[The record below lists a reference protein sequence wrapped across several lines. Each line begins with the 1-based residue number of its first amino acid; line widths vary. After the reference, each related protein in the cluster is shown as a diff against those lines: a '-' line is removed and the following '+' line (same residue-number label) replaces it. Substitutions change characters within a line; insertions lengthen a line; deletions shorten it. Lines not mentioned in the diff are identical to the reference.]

1 MSQARHRHAQIS
13 NAPEH
18 STAYYFI
25 EGLNELGI
33 EHLFCNFGTD
43 HAPTIEAMAERQKR
57 GEKVPNVMLCPH
69 ENTAAHMAM
78 GYAAVTGRG
87 QAVLVHVDVGTAN
100 TANAMHNLFRS
111 RLPVLLMSGKAPYTS
126 SNELVGSRDTYV
138 HFVQE
143 PIDQGSLVRP
153 YMKWEWTLPSGV
165 VVKEAL
171 RRAHTIM
178 ETKPAGPVYFMAQRE
193 TLTQKWA
200 SDQIRSYAA
209 DQFSQ
214 PQAGGADP
222 ATIAQLA
229 DKLIAAEHPIL
240 ICGYAGQSKN
250 APKLIEELA
259 MFAGIAVFE
268 GNQTF
273 NISHEF
279 PCFLGYSP
287 NKHLPKADVGLL
299 VDVDVPWFP
308 ADVSH
313 KDKSFWAHIDVDTLK
328 SASPMWTFPGNL
340 RMQGDSGVI
349 LGQLL
354 EELKKKA
361 TPKFKEAAKKRV
373 EAHTAERKAWRE
385 QRRQA
390 GDQQG
395 QDRRDQ
401 PALSVRRAEQAAQGR
416 RHRLQRRRP
425 QRRRLPAAARAAES
439 EHLRALRRRRS
450 RLVRRHGARLQA
462 RGARQDGGAGGR
474 RRRLLLRRPELG
486 VRGGEAVQAADP
498 GAAARQHR
506 LVGGE
511 GIDAAGVPGGRGQV
525 GRQVPGE
532 PDAGRRVL
540 QDRRG
545 VRRLWREGHRSGRRA
560 GGARSRG
567 ERGARRP
574 RGDPARAG
582 DEAVG
587 TTLSPPSS

>member
-1 MSQARHRHAQIS
+1 MSQAAARKTS

-43 HAPTIEAMAERQKR
+43 HAPTIEAMAERQKN

-143 PIDQGSLVRP
+143 PIDQGALVRP

-193 TLTQKWA
+193 TLTEKWA
-200 SDQIRSYAA
+200 SDQIRSYASA
-209 DQFSQ
+209 SYSQ
-214 PQAGGADP
+214 PQSGGADP
-222 ATIAQLA
+222 AMIAQLA
-229 DKLIAAEHPIL
+229 DKLLAAEHPIL

-250 APKLIEELA
+250 APKLIEELSA
-259 MFAGIAVFE
+259 FAGIAVFE
-268 GNQTF
+268 GNYTF

-287 NKHLPKADVGLL
+287 NKHLPRADVGIL

-313 KDKSFWAHIDVDTLK
+313 HDRSFWAHIDVDTLK
-328 SASPMWTFPGNL
+328 SASPMWTFPGNI

-354 EELKKKA
+354 EALKAKA
-361 TPKFKEAAKKRV
+361 TPKFKEAAAKRV
-373 EAHTAERKAWRE
+373 EALSAERAAWRE
-385 QRRQA
+385 NVAKMATNKGKPDEINPHYLFAELNKLLKPDDMVFNEGVRNAGACAMQLTRPLPNTCVRSGGGGLGWSGGMALGAKLAAPDSMCVQVVGDGGFYFGGPSSVFSVAQQYKLPILVILLDNTGWSAVKESTLRVFPQGEAKATDKFQA
-390 GDQQG
+390 GLM
-395 QDRRDQ
+395 
-401 PALSVRRAEQAAQGR
+401 PNAEFNKIGEAFGAYGEKVVN
-416 RHRLQRRRP
+416 P
-425 QRRRLPAAARAAES
+425 DDVPAALERAVKE
-439 EHLRALRRRRS
+439 
-450 RLVRRHGARLQA
+450 
-462 RGARQDGGAGGR
+462 
-474 RRRLLLRRPELG
+474 
-486 VRGGEAVQAADP
+486 VRGGRAAML
-498 GAAARQHR
+498 H
-506 LVGGE
+506 V
-511 GIDAAGVPGGRGQV
+511 
-525 GRQVPGE
+525 
-532 PDAGRRVL
+532 RVTKL
-540 QDRRG
+540 
-545 VRRLWREGHRSGRRA
+545 
-560 GGARSRG
+560 
-567 ERGARRP
+567 
-574 RGDPARAG
+574 
-582 DEAVG
+582 
-587 TTLSPPSS
+587 

>member
-1 MSQARHRHAQIS
+1 MSQSAAAPKIS

-43 HAPTIEAMAERQKR
+43 HAPTIEAMAERQKN

-143 PIDQGSLVRP
+143 PIDQGALVRP
-153 YMKWEWTLPSGV
+153 YTKWEWTLPSGV

-193 TLTQKWA
+193 TLTEKWA
-200 SDQIRSYAA
+200 NDQIRSYAGS
-209 DQFSQ
+209 DYSQ
-214 PQAGGADP
+214 PQSGGADP
-222 ATIAQLA
+222 AMIAQLA

-240 ICGYAGQSKN
+240 VCGYAGQSKN

-259 MFAGIAVFE
+259 AFAGIAVFE
-268 GNQTF
+268 GNYTF

-313 KDKSFWAHIDVDTLK
+313 SEKSFWAHIDVDTLK
-328 SASPMWTFPGNL
+328 SASPMWTFPGNI

-354 EELKKKA
+354 EALKAKA
-361 TPKFKEAAKKRV
+361 TPKFKEAAAKRV
-373 EAHTAERKAWRE
+373 EALGAERKAWRE
-385 QRRQA
+385 SVAKMAANKGKPDEVNPHYLFAELNKHLKPDDMVFNEGVRNAGACAMQLTRPKPNTCVRSGGGGLGWSGGVALGAKLAAPNSMCVQVVGDGGFYFGGPSSVFSVAQQYKLPILVLLLDNTGWSAVKESTLRVFPQGEAKSTDKFQA
-390 GDQQG
+390 GLM
-395 QDRRDQ
+395 
-401 PALSVRRAEQAAQGR
+401 PNAEFTKVAEAFGAYGEKVVN
-416 RHRLQRRRP
+416 P
-425 QRRRLPAAARAAES
+425 EDLPAALERCVKE
-439 EHLRALRRRRS
+439 
-450 RLVRRHGARLQA
+450 
-462 RGARQDGGAGGR
+462 
-474 RRRLLLRRPELG
+474 
-486 VRGGEAVQAADP
+486 VRGGRAALL
-498 GAAARQHR
+498 H
-506 LVGGE
+506 V
-511 GIDAAGVPGGRGQV
+511 
-525 GRQVPGE
+525 
-532 PDAGRRVL
+532 RVTKL
-540 QDRRG
+540 
-545 VRRLWREGHRSGRRA
+545 
-560 GGARSRG
+560 
-567 ERGARRP
+567 
-574 RGDPARAG
+574 
-582 DEAVG
+582 
-587 TTLSPPSS
+587 